1 MTGHVIHLSTT
12 IDAGQE
18 TVWSVLTDLPHVSE
32 ILRSVRSSEVLTEDE
47 YGVGTAWREDRRFF
61 GHHGTEE
68 LHVTESEP
76 PRRTI
81 HETRLGRDM
90 IRTAYSVQP
99 GYGGG
104 TKLLLTAT
112 VDLHERNSAGNLVW
126 NTWGNISFEQTR
138 KMLARDLEDIAA
150 EATRRDE
157 KSASWEAERASPP
170 SEIARRLARKN
181 GSAS

>member
-1 MTGHVIHLSTT
+1 VTGHVIHLGTT
-12 IDAGQE
+12 IEADQE
-18 TVWSVLTDLPHVSE
+18 TVWGVLTDLPHVSE
-32 ILRSVRSSEVLTEDE
+32 ILRSVTSSEVLSEGE
-47 YGVGTAWREDRRFF
+47 YDVGTTWREDRTFF

-81 HETRLGRDM
+81 HETRLGNDQ

-112 VDLHERNSAGNLVW
+112 VDMHERNAAGNFVW

-138 KMLARDLEDIAA
+138 KMLVHDLEDIGA
-150 EATRRDE
+150 
-157 KSASWEAERASPP
+157 EAERRQADLGGVH
-170 SEIARRLARKN
+170 AAL
-181 GSAS
+181 